1 MKIQYDKHRQQAQQY
16 KRGHKVYINAEH
28 LPAQHSTKKLD
39 QKYYGPYEVVEAA
52 GPSAYQVWILMS
64 WKIYNIFN
72 EILLKPYHEPQ
83 YPRQKAIEQEK
94 WNKQEDET
102 AENEY
107 EVENL
112 LDSWIS
118 KKGRGWLEYLIKW
131 KNYPREDASWEP
143 KENLRNAQ
151 ELIEEF
157 HKKFPNTPR

>member
-1 MKIQYDKHRQQAQQY
+1 MESLIEKLTNTRDKASIALKNTAERMKIQYDKHRQQAQQY

-94 WNKQEDET
+94 
-102 AENEY
+102 
-107 EVENL
+107 
-112 LDSWIS
+112 
-118 KKGRGWLEYLIKW
+118 
-131 KNYPREDASWEP
+131 
-143 KENLRNAQ
+143 
-151 ELIEEF
+151 
-157 HKKFPNTPR
+157 